1 MSDGSTT
8 SGKRFSVG
16 IVAGVL
22 LAGAVAGAAYLTMRD
37 QGQHAAGGMAAGME
51 GQGTGALP
59 PNHPPIPQ
67 GAVPVTGGM
76 PGMGMGMGAPGAADS
91 QGEMISGRVAE
102 VLQVPGYTYLKLE
115 TGGRETWTAVS
126 TTEVPTG
133 TVVVVTNA
141 FLMQNFHS
149 KTLQR
154 SFDKIYFGSIDGR

>member
-37 QGQHAAGGMAAGME
+37 QGQQAAGNMAAGGE
-51 GQGTGALP
+51 GQGTAALP

-76 PGMGMGMGAPGAADS
+76 PGMGMGAAGAADS

-115 TGGRETWTAVS
+115 TGGSETWTAVS
-126 TTEVPTG
+126 TTEVQTG
-133 TVVVVTNA
+133 TVVVVTDA